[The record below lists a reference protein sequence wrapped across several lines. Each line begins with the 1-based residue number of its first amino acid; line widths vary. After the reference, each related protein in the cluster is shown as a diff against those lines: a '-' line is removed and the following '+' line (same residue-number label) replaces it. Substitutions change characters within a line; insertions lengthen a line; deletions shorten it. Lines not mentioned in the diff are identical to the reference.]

1 MKIISRS
8 VISLA
13 AFKQLR
19 RIIRHR
25 GGTLESSRIISKI
38 VGCVERFWLS
48 ARQKLELCENGHPQK
63 HPKMSKICCS
73 QREKYLHRP
82 TMVRNRRKRGKIASG
97 AGENQENKTQ
107 LTSCKRRKFQ
117 RQSSVKSPVLLSRFG
132 RMHKPHAVAYAT
144 AYEVG

>member
-48 ARQKLELCENGHPQK
+48 ARQKLELCENGHLQK
-63 HPKMSKICCS
+63 HPKMSKS
-73 QREKYLHRP
+73 YNNREKYLHCP

-97 AGENQENKTQ
+97 AGEIQENKTQ
-107 LTSCKRRKFQ
+107 LTSCKRRKF
-117 RQSSVKSPVLLSRFG
+117 
-132 RMHKPHAVAYAT
+132 
-144 AYEVG
+144 